1 MSFLSARTRLLSTSA
16 FVGVAM
22 AVGGQA
28 MAADA
33 AADSSSTV
41 QELVITGSRIPSTNI
56 SSVQPIQI
64 ITSRSLDQHGYTNIA
79 DALNQLPGSGVGITP
94 NGDQSTFG
102 TGRNYINLFN
112 LGSNRT
118 LTLVNGRRFV
128 GANGAS
134 LFTGASPGGQ
144 VDLNTIPTAF
154 IDRIDV
160 VQATGASVYGSD
172 AISGVINIIL
182 KDKFEGVE
190 ADAQYGNS
198 SRHDYPDYRVRLS
211 VGHDFFDGRLNLAM
225 NFEWNK
231 TAALDY
237 TQRPWSAAQYTFA
250 SNPLNTSS
258 SDGIPANIVITPR
271 TIPELTA
278 GGLIYK
284 SNSISLSQLV
294 TIADPA
300 HPGQTVK
307 AQLTSGSL
315 LAPYDPGTFYQASVA
330 AGGQGLSLAPLT
342 SLETPI
348 DRKLVTLLGRWEIT
362 PHIRLHG
369 QAFFTGYDSTEPTNQ
384 PIYNS
389 GLFGGISGNLAFNIN
404 NPFLPAATVA
414 ALQAASPG
422 QQTFYLAR
430 ASTDLVGR
438 NAVVSQTRSYDLALN
453 LEGDFRAMDRN
464 FRWNVAVSQGRTW
477 GFFDQ
482 PSINQTKFA
491 LAFDAVT
498 DPATGKAA
506 CNFLVNPPPPPAAN
520 ASAAVKAAYAANV
533 AAAPGCQPLNLFG
546 YGASSQ
552 AALDYIAADFRE
564 DMVVLQRDVEANFG
578 GEALKLPA
586 GPWSFNVG
594 AEYRWEQ
601 SKFLPNDNALN
612 GVGRSVAIAKVVGG
626 FDTKE
631 VYVETRL
638 PVFGGSFSLPYGFR
652 SGELNAS
659 YRWVDNSLTGKDIA
673 WTYGGSL
680 EVYKGVSLRASRSQT
695 FRAPAITELF
705 LPTSSVFSTATDP
718 CDKANI
724 TTGINPAVRTAN
736 CQAAF
741 QALGLPA
748 NYQLTSNVQ
757 VATVQGTTGGNAQLK
772 NEIGHSWTYG
782 IVLSPKFIPNLTVSA
797 DYVHIDLTGAI
808 SSFTLTQI
816 LQTCYDGPANGPA
829 CSRFTRDS
837 QGQITG
843 FQSGFVNAGY
853 TKFAGVSVVIN
864 YETDVNQIPLLK
876 QVGDAGH
883 LGATLRMFQT
893 RRLQTS
899 VLGTGADL
907 SDTEGTI
914 GIPRWNDQ
922 LDVRYSVG
930 KFHGSWT
937 MHYLSSSLYG
947 RTNTIENRF
956 PLSVGNYYT
965 HDFNVSYDITPNVQ
979 ARAGIDNV
987 TDSAPPYP
995 TVSPG
1000 VYDEIGRF
1008 GFVGLK
1014 VRY

>member
-1 MSFLSARTRLLSTSA
+1 M
-16 FVGVAM
+16 
-22 AVGGQA
+22 
-28 MAADA
+28 
-33 AADSSSTV
+33 TV
-41 QELVITGSRIPSTNI
+41 L
-56 SSVQPIQI
+56 VQP
-64 ITSRSLDQHGYTNIA
+64 
-79 DALNQLPGSGVGITP
+79 
-94 NGDQSTFG
+94 
-102 TGRNYINLFN
+102 
-112 LGSNRT
+112 
-118 LTLVNGRRFV
+118 
-128 GANGAS
+128 
-134 LFTGASPGGQ
+134 PGGQ
-144 VDLNTIPTAF
+144 VDLNAIPTAF

-182 KDKFEGVE
+182 KDKYEGVE

-250 SNPLNTSS
+250 ANPLNTSS
-258 SDGIPANIVITPR
+258 SDGIPSQIVITPR
-271 TIPELTA
+271 TIPELTQ

-294 TIADPA
+294 TIPDPA

-342 SLETPI
+342 SLETPL
-348 DRKLVTLLGRWEIT
+348 DRKLVTLIGRWEIS
-362 PHIRLHG
+362 PHVRLHG

-389 GLFGGISGNLAFNIN
+389 GLFGGVSGNLAFNIN
-404 NPFLPAATVA
+404 NPFLPSATVA
-414 ALQAASPG
+414 ALQAAAPG

-430 ASTDLVGR
+430 GSTDLVGR
-438 NAVVSQTRSYDLALN
+438 NAVVSQTKSYDLALN
-453 LEGDFRAMDRN
+453 LEGDFRTWDRN

-491 LAFDAVT
+491 YAFNAVKDGSGNIVCAVSLTNST
-498 DPATGKAA
+498 DPLAQ
-506 CNFLVNPPPPPAAN
+506 
-520 ASAAVKAAYAANV
+520 
-533 AAAPGCQPLNLFG
+533 GCKPLNLFG
-546 YGASSQ
+546 YNASSQ
-552 AALDYIAADFRE
+552 AAKDYIFADFR
-564 DMVVLQRDVEANFG
+564 DDLVLLQRDVEANFG
-578 GEALKLPA
+578 GDVWKLPA
-586 GPWSFNVG
+586 GPWSFNAG

-612 GVGRSVAIAKVVGG
+612 GVGRSVAIAKVIGKY
-626 FDTKE
+626 DTKE
-631 VYVETRL
+631 VYLETRI

-659 YRWVDNSLTGKDIA
+659 YRWVDNSLTGKDVA

-705 LPTSSVFSTATDP
+705 LPTSSLFSTATDP
-718 CDKANI
+718 CDKSNI
-724 TTGINPAVRTAN
+724 SSGPSPSTRTAN

-757 VATVQGTTGGNAQLK
+757 VATVQGTTGGNPQLR

-782 IVLSPKFIPNLTVSA
+782 IVLSPRFIPNLTVSA

-808 SSFTLTQI
+808 SSFTLSQI
-816 LQTCYDGPANGPA
+816 LQTCYDGPAGGPA
-829 CSRFTRDS
+829 CSRFTRDN
-837 QGQITG
+837 QGQITA

-853 TKFAGVSVVIN
+853 TRFAGVSVVIN
-864 YETDVNQIPLLK
+864 YETDVNQVPLFK
-876 QVGDAGH
+876 QLENAGPH
-883 LGATLRMFQT
+883 RGHTAHVPDPPPAE
-893 RRLQTS
+893 S
-899 VLGTGADL
+899 VLGAGADL
-907 SDTEGTI
+907 ADTEGTV
-914 GIPRWNDQ
+914 GIPRWNDE
-922 LDVRYSVG
+922 LDVRYAVG

-937 MHYLSSSLYG
+937 MHYLSSSLYN
-947 RTNTIENRF
+947 RTFTIENRY

-965 HDFNVSYDITPNVQ
+965 HDFNVSYDITPRIQ
-979 ARAGIDNV
+979 ARAGINNI

-995 TVSPG
+995 TVSPS

>member
-1 MSFLSARTRLLSTSA
+1 MSFSSARTRLLSTSA
-16 FVGVAM
+16 FVGVVLAM
-22 AVGGQA
+22 GGQA

-33 AADSSSTV
+33 AADSSATV
-41 QELVITGSRIPSTNI
+41 GELVITGSRIPSTNLT
-56 SSVQPIQI
+56 SVQPIQI
-64 ITSRSLDQHGYTNIA
+64 ITSKSLDQHGYTNVA
-79 DALNQLPGSGVGITP
+79 DAINQLPGSGLGITP
-94 NGDQSTFG
+94 NGDQNSFG

-128 GANGAS
+128 GANAAS

-144 VDLNTIPTAF
+144 VDLNAIPTAF

-190 ADAQYGNS
+190 ADVQYGNS
-198 SRHDYPDYRVRLS
+198 SRNDYPVYRARIS
-211 VGHDFFDGRLNLAM
+211 AGHDFFDGRLNLAV

-231 TAALDY
+231 TTELKY
-237 TQRPWSAAQYTFA
+237 TDRPWTAAQYAFA
-250 SNPLNTSS
+250 NNPANTSS
-258 SDGIPANIVITPR
+258 SDGIPGQIVITPR

-300 HPGQTVK
+300 HAGQFVK
-307 AQLTSGSL
+307 AQLAPDSTL
-315 LAPYDPGTFYQASVA
+315 VPYDPGTFYQASIA

-342 SLETPI
+342 SLETPL
-348 DRKLVTLLGRWEIT
+348 DRKLVTMIGRLEIT

-369 QAFFTGYDSTEPTNQ
+369 QVFVTGYDSVEPANQ

-389 GLFGGISGNLAFNIN
+389 GLFGGVSGNQPFNIN
-404 NPFLPAATVA
+404 NPFLPASTKA
-414 ALQAASPG
+414 ALAAAAPG
-422 QQTFYLAR
+422 QTTFYLAR
-430 ASTDLVGR
+430 ASTDIVGS
-438 NAVVSQTRSYDLALN
+438 NPVVSQTRSYDIAFN
-453 LEGDFRAMDRN
+453 LEGDFEAWNRK
-464 FRWNVAVSQGRTW
+464 FLWNVAASQGRTW

-491 LAFDAVT
+491 LAVDAVT
-498 DPATGKAA
+498 DPATGKPG
-506 CNFLVNPPPPPAAN
+506 CNFVVNPPAPPAAN
-520 ASAAVKAAYAANV
+520 ASDAVKAAYAANV
-533 AAAPGCQPLNLFG
+533 AAAPGCQALNLFG

-552 AALDYIAADFRE
+552 AARDYISADFR
-564 DMVVLQRDVEANFG
+564 DDFVVLQRDVEANFG
-578 GEALKLPA
+578 GELVRLPA

-612 GVGRSVAIAKVVGG
+612 GVGRSVAIAKVIGS

-631 VYVETRL
+631 IYGETRI
-638 PVFGGSFSLPYGFR
+638 PVFGGDFSLPIGFR
-652 SGELNAS
+652 SGELNGS
-659 YRWVDNSLTGKDIA
+659 YRWVDNSLTGKDVA
-673 WTYGGSL
+673 WTYGGTL
-680 EVYKGVSLRASRSQT
+680 EVYKGVSVRASRSQT
-695 FRAPAITELF
+695 FRAPAIAELY
-705 LPTSSVFSTATDP
+705 LPASSLFSTATDP
-718 CDKANI
+718 CDKNNI
-724 TTGINPAVRTAN
+724 GNGPNPATRTAN

-757 VATVQGTTGGNAQLK
+757 SFTVQGTSGGNPFLK

-782 IVLSPKFIPNLTVSA
+782 MVLTPQFIPGLTVSA

-808 SSFTLTQI
+808 SSFSLSSI
-816 LQTCYDGPANGPA
+816 LSTCYDAPGQGPA
-829 CSRFTRDS
+829 CGRFTRDS

-843 FQSGFVNAGY
+843 FASGFVNAGY
-853 TKFAGVSVVIN
+853 TKFAGVSIVIG

-876 QVGDAGH
+876 QLENAGH
-883 LGATLRMFQT
+883 LGMTLRMFQT
-893 RRLQTS
+893 KRLLTS

-922 LDVRYSVG
+922 LDLRYSRG
-930 KFHGSWT
+930 PLHASWT
-937 MHYLSSSLYG
+937 MHYLSESLYN
-947 RTNTIENRF
+947 RTYTTETRA

-965 HDFNVSYDITPNVQ
+965 HDLNVSYDITHHIN
-979 ARAGIDNV
+979 ARVGIDNI

-1000 VYDEIGRF
+1000 VYDQIGRF
-1008 GFVGLK
+1008 FFVGLNVK
-1014 VRY
+1014 Y